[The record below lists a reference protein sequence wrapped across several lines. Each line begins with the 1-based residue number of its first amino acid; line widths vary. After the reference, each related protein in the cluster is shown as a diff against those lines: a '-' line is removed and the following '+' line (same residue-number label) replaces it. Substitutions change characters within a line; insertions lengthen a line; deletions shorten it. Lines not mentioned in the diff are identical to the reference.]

1 MLAEKD
7 IYPFATH
14 IASAPDMLLC
24 GPRGSGKK
32 TWMHGLVQAHA
43 RHVLHN
49 PDYML
54 QCRQRQQEVKDQ
66 NRKYAAVWH
75 ESDWHYDI
83 DVDDMSLQDRHI
95 LAPLLS
101 LLTSTPDVR
110 GIPKIV
116 CLWHADHLSDE
127 ARLHLRAA
135 MHRCQGYV
143 RFLLT
148 AERLAPLVQLRHLFL
163 PLRMHAPE
171 SKPQRRGRPKKT
183 TTKTAVTAASSL
195 STLDG
200 SIVLGKVF
208 AATQAWPI
216 DEFYKGVWRRYA
228 VGGWDTL
235 YWIRDRIHR
244 YMELHIQPSD
254 MLDGLLLAFVDTIEE
269 LGITQEQQDRII
281 HLLSKTTCGEAFRPF
296 LWYERVWVSLFC
308 AFKGYDQMPDAMC

>member
-1 MLAEKD
+1 
-7 IYPFATH
+7 
-14 IASAPDMLLC
+14 
-24 GPRGSGKK
+24 
-32 TWMHGLVQAHA
+32 MHGLVEAHA
-43 RHVLHN
+43 RHVLGR
-49 PDYML
+49 PDYTL
-54 QCRQRQQEVKDQ
+54 HCRQRQQEVKDQ
-66 NRKYAAVWH
+66 NRKYAAVWQ
-75 ESDWHYDI
+75 ESDWHYGI

-95 LAPLLS
+95 LAPLLA

-148 AERLAPLVQLRHLFL
+148 AERLAPLIQLRHLFL
-163 PLRMHAPE
+163 PLRMHAAE
-171 SKPQRRGRPKKT
+171 AKRRGRPKKT
-183 TTKTAVTAASSL
+183 TAASQKAATAATAASPL

-200 SIVLGKVF
+200 SLVLGKVF
-208 AATQAWPI
+208 AATHAWPM

-228 VGGWDTL
+228 AGGWDTL

-254 MLDGLLLAFVDTIEE
+254 MLDGLLLAFVDTVEE
-269 LGITQEQQDRII
+269 LGTAPAQQERVIQ
-281 HLLSKTTCGEAFRPF
+281 LLSKTTCGEAFRPF

-308 AFKGYDQMPDAMC
+308 AYQGYAVMPDAMC